1 MGGYWS
7 VEDGA
12 WKDGTDALATPWS
25 VRGIDAWSP
34 PWPVD
39 AWEVLRLPSRSVV
52 LPEQAAAVDAHS
64 LLST

>member
-7 VEDGA
+7 VEDCA
-12 WKDGTDALATPWS
+12 WKDCADALATPWS

-34 PWPVD
+34 PWPAD
-39 AWEVLRLPSRSVV
+39 ASEVLRLPPRAVV
-52 LPEQAAAVDAHS
+52 VPQQAASVDAGS